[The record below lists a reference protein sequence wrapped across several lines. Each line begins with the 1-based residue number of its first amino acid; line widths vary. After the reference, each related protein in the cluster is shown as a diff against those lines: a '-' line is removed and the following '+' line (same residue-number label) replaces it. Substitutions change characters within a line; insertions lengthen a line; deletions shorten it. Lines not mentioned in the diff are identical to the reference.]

1 MKKFIA
7 LLSLALFTGCAS
19 IGVRDGSLA
28 LQITPQPVLRGRPAL
43 AEVNASLGAEKVIGT
58 IQVFGSPQLEFRK
71 DDHKGL
77 WYFYGT
83 IPFSPWVKPG
93 NYRVR
98 VMVYE
103 PHQPPHY
110 TEMKVE
116 LK

>member
-1 MKKFIA
+1 MI
-7 LLSLALFTGCAS
+7 GCAS
-19 IGVRDGSLA
+19 IGIRDSSLD
-28 LQITPQPVLRGRPAL
+28 LQITPQPVMRGQPAL
-43 AEVNASLGAEKVIGT
+43 AKINAPLDAEKVVGT
-58 IQVFGSPQLEFRK
+58 VLVFGTPELIFRK
-71 DDHKGL
+71 DKDASL

-93 NYRVR
+93 SYQVR

-103 PHQPPHY
+103 LGVKPHY